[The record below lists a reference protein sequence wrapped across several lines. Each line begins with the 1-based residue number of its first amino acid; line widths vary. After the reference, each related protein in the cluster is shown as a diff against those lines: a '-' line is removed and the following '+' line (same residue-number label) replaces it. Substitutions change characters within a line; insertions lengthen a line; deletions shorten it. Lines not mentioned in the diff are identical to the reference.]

1 MTPSWTLVGRI
12 VRSLIVQSCTTRVRT
27 ATALPKLNVT
37 ERDRNHCASNGYAL
51 ASWPMLL
58 QLGTK
63 EPRYCEWVP
72 SKAVC
77 PNPRS
82 PSRRPGRLS
91 LPNSM
96 LKHGR
101 GGHGSVPRGMDPC
114 TRLADRRASESDAH
128 SLALLFAFSGQ
139 LLRGIVSPAFTSVVI
154 YPHPCGDVEVV
165 REEKHFRTESD
176 MSRDQGTGQ
185 GYAGFYTR
193 GTSIVVRSPCS
204 GRTGVLGMACL
215 LCSCSRCGL
224 IMFVT

>member
-1 MTPSWTLVGRI
+1 
-12 VRSLIVQSCTTRVRT
+12 
-27 ATALPKLNVT
+27 
-37 ERDRNHCASNGYAL
+37 
-51 ASWPMLL
+51 
-58 QLGTK
+58 
-63 EPRYCEWVP
+63 
-72 SKAVC
+72 
-77 PNPRS
+77 
-82 PSRRPGRLS
+82 
-91 LPNSM
+91 M

-101 GGHGSVPRGMDPC
+101 GGHGSVPRGMDPY
-114 TRLADRRASESDAH
+114 TRLADRRASESNAH
-128 SLALLFAFSGQ
+128 SLALLFVSSGQ